1 MFKGLFGRKNEKKE
15 SGKKG
20 EVLAVQNGRAV
31 GIEEVPDDVFARKIL
46 GDGVAVIPED
56 GKVYSPVNGMVVSTV
71 LSGHAYGI
79 QADEGAE
86 ILVHIGVDTVAL
98 KGEGFKSYVKEGQR
112 VKAGDLLAE
121 VDLELVKKKGYHTIT
136 PVLLTNMD
144 EVRNVKMVLGEVK
157 AGKTLMI
164 SYEKQYADK

>member
-71 LSGHAYGI
+71 YPDMLMASRLTKEQKSLCISG
-79 QADEGAE
+79 
-86 ILVHIGVDTVAL
+86 
-98 KGEGFKSYVKEGQR
+98 
-112 VKAGDLLAE
+112 
-121 VDLELVKKKGYHTIT
+121 
-136 PVLLTNMD
+136 
-144 EVRNVKMVLGEVK
+144 
-157 AGKTLMI
+157 
-164 SYEKQYADK
+164 